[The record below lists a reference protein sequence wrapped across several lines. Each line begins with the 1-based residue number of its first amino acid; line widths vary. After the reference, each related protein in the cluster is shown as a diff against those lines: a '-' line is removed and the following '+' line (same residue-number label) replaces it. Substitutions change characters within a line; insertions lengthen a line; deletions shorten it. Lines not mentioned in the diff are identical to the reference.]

1 MNSKDKIRSACT
13 LILGFVFLTATI
25 LGYYKEPINMSEY
38 CFISGM
44 TVGLILIASFFY
56 SLAKKRF
63 FPEWIYADCMIT
75 VFVIFLATII
85 LRLNLDGAFVVIH
98 IVNPILLFLY
108 WAIFC
113 NHNRIKKHL
122 LIATCLVFP
131 LVYLMIAKIVQLAT
145 GNCPFPAVLIF
156 EGNPLH
162 LVIVYIVA
170 VCLIFL
176 LLSFILHFINRAI
189 HKKTP
194 Q

>member
-1 MNSKDKIRSACT
+1 MHSDFGSSLFNGNDIGVLQGTYQHER
-13 LILGFVFLTATI
+13 ILLYFRNDGGSYPHFILFLFSC
-25 LGYYKEPINMSEY
+25 E
-38 CFISGM
+38 
-44 TVGLILIASFFY
+44 
-56 SLAKKRF
+56 KRF

-85 LRLNLDGAFVVIH
+85 LRLNLDGAFIFIH

-108 WAIFC
+108 WAVFC

-145 GNCPFPAVLIF
+145 GNCPFPARLIF
-156 EGNPLH
+156 EDTPLH

-176 LLSFILHFINRAI
+176 LLSFILHFINKAI

>member
-1 MNSKDKIRSACT
+1 MNGKDKIRSAST
-13 LILGFVFLTATI
+13 LILGALFLTATI
-25 LGYYKEPINMSEY
+25 LGYCKDPVSMSEY

-56 SLAKKRF
+56 SLAAKRF

-85 LRLNLDGAFVVIH
+85 LRLNLDGAFVSIH

-113 NHNRIKKHL
+113 NHNRIKNHL
-122 LIATCLVFP
+122 LISTCLVFP
-131 LVYLMIAKIVQLAT
+131 LAYLMIAKIVQFAT
-145 GNCPFPAVLIF
+145 GNCPFPAVLLF
-156 EGNPLH
+156 EGNPPH
-162 LVIVYIVA
+162 LVIVYIAA
-170 VCLIFL
+170 VCLVYLIL
-176 LLSFILHFINRAI
+176 NYILHFINRAI